1 MRRLTALA
9 IALVIASPFSSA
21 RGQSPDS
28 VAAVDRIFAGWT
40 SRATPGCAVGVARD
54 GRAILE
60 RAYGMANL
68 EYDAPNTAETIFEA
82 GSVSKQFTA
91 TAVVLLALD
100 GKLALD
106 DPIRKYLP
114 ELPAVDQPIT
124 IRHMLHH
131 ISGLRDWGVVAAAAG
146 WPRGS
151 RAHTQAHVLDI
162 MSRQHAL
169 NYPVGSEYLYSNS
182 NYNLSAMIVER
193 VSGMPFSE
201 FTRKRIFE
209 PLGMTSTSW
218 RDDYTRVV
226 KGRSTAYSSSGA
238 GPWRLDMPFENAHG
252 NGGLLTTVDDL
263 LKWNQNFVTSAVG
276 GAALLNELQQRGRLT
291 NGRDISYALGLVVDD
306 YRGVPEI
313 SHTGA
318 TGGYR
323 AFLARYPRQKLSVA
337 LLCNVGNANPGGLGH
352 RIADVF
358 LGNDAQPATQAGAN
372 PVQLTNAQLER
383 FAGVWRNERTHEPV
397 KMELSDG
404 ALRSLRGRL
413 SPLNENTLLAPQS
426 ARWELVTSEA
436 SPARAR
442 LVSADG
448 DTAFYARET
457 AWNPTAS
464 QLQSYAG
471 TYTSDDAEATFTL
484 AVKDGKLVATS
495 RPDRTAQLT
504 PMYRDGFTTPD
515 GNVVWFHRD
524 ARGRV
529 VAASLGMG
537 RVRDLWFERGQ
548 RTR

>member
-1 MRRLTALA
+1 MRRFALVA
-9 IALVIASPFSSA
+9 TALVIASPFSSA
-21 RGQSPDS
+21 FGQTPDS
-28 VAAVDRIFAGWT
+28 AGAVDRIFAGWT
-40 SRATPGCAVGVARD
+40 SGVTPGCAVGVARD
-54 GRAILE
+54 GKPILE

-68 EYDAPNTAETIFEA
+68 EYDVSNSAETIFEA

-100 GKLALD
+100 GKLSLD

-114 ELPAVDQPIT
+114 ELPEVDQPIT

-182 NYNLSAMIVER
+182 NYNLSAIIVER

-209 PLGMTSTSW
+209 PLGMTRTSW

-226 KGRSTAYSSSGA
+226 KGRSTAYSSSGT

-276 GAALLNELQQRGRLT
+276 GAALVNELQQRGRLT
-291 NGRDISYALGLVVDD
+291 GGRDISYALGLVVDE
-306 YRGVPEI
+306 YRGVPEV

-323 AFLARYPRQKLSVA
+323 AFLARYPQQKLSVA
-337 LLCNVGNANPGGLGH
+337 LLCNVGNANPGGVGH
-352 RIADVF
+352 RVADVF
-358 LGNDAQPATQAGAN
+358 LGADAQPATQAGAN
-372 PVQLTNAQLER
+372 PAQLTNAQLER
-383 FAGVWRNERTHEPV
+383 FAGVWRNEKTHEPV
-397 KMELSDG
+397 RMTLSGG
-404 ALRSLRGRL
+404 ALQSFRGRL
-413 SPLNENTLLAPQS
+413 SALSENALLIPPS
-426 ARWELVTSEA
+426 SRWELLA
-436 SPARAR
+436 SGAPPTRAR

-448 DTAFYARET
+448 DTAFFARET
-457 AWNPTAS
+457 TWDPSAT

-484 AVKDGKLVATS
+484 TVKDGKLVATS
-495 RPDRTAQLT
+495 RPDRSGALT
-504 PMYRDGFTTPD
+504 PTYRDGFTTPD

-529 VAASLGMG
+529 NSASLGMG
-537 RVRDLWFERGQ
+537 RVRDLRFR
-548 RTR
+548 RVN

>member
-1 MRRLTALA
+1 MRRF
-9 IALVIASPFSSA
+9 ALVAMALVFAPQFSPA
-21 RGQSPDS
+21 RAQSPDS
-28 VAAVDRIFAGWT
+28 AAAVDRIFAGWT
-40 SRATPGCAVGVARD
+40 SSATPGCAVGVARN
-54 GRAILE
+54 GKAILE

-68 EYDAPNTAETIFEA
+68 EYDVPNTAETIFEA

-91 TAVVLLALD
+91 TAVVLLSLD
-100 GKLALD
+100 GKLSLD

-209 PLGMTSTSW
+209 PLGMTRTSW

-226 KGRSTAYSSSGA
+226 KGRSTAYSSSGT

-263 LKWNQNFVTSAVG
+263 LKWNQNFVTAAVG
-276 GAALLNELQQRGRLT
+276 GAALLDELQRRGHLT
-291 NGRDISYALGLVVDD
+291 NGRDISYALGLVVDE
-306 YRGVPEI
+306 YRGVSEI

-323 AFLARYPRQKLSVA
+323 AFLARYPRQTLSVA

-352 RIADVF
+352 RIADIF
-358 LGNDAQPATQAGAN
+358 LGGDAQPATQAGSN
-372 PVQLTNAQLER
+372 PVQLTNTQLER

-397 KMELSDG
+397 
-404 ALRSLRGRL
+404 RISLGGGTLQSFRGRL
-413 SPLNENTLLAPQS
+413 SALSENALLVPPSGQ
-426 ARWELVTSEA
+426 WELVTSGA

-457 AWNPTAS
+457 VWDPTAS

-471 TYTSDDAEATFTL
+471 TYTSHDAEATFTL
-484 AVKDGKLVATS
+484 SVKDGKLVATS

-504 PMYRDGFTTPD
+504 PMYRDAFTTPD
-515 GNVVWFHRD
+515 GNVVWFHRN

-529 VAASLGMG
+529 EAASLGMG
-537 RVRDLWFERGQ
+537 RVRDLRFQ
-548 RTR
+548 RLK